1 MVNEFPVN
9 LILLEEHEL
18 TSAGVVELRDRR
30 ADHIRDVLRIGP
42 GVSIRAGV
50 INGPRG
56 RASIVEVTP
65 EKVVLECEFN
75 DAPPAAPRVD
85 LLLALPR
92 PKVMRRLWAQLAA
105 MGVGR
110 IILTNAAKVERVYFD
125 THVLEPATYRPLM
138 IEGLQQAQDTQLPE
152 VTIRRQF
159 KILVE
164 DELDL
169 LFPYGGRILA
179 DPLARNRLRDLI
191 FDDPGLRVLVAV
203 GPEGGWT
210 DYEKDLLK
218 RHGFRAVSMGERTL
232 RTDTACVSILALVHE
247 ALEAQGT
254 TNKHE

>member
-1 MVNEFPVN
+1 MN

-18 TSAGVVELRDRR
+18 TSAGIVELRDRR
-30 ADHIRDVLRIGP
+30 ADHIRNVLRVGP

-56 RASIVEVTP
+56 RASILEITP

-75 DAPPAAPRVD
+75 DSPPPAPRVD

-110 IILTNAAKVERVYFD
+110 IILTNATKVERVYFD

-138 IEGLQQAQDTQLPE
+138 IEGLQQAQDTQMPE
-152 VTIRRQF
+152 VTIRKQF

-179 DPLARNRLRDLI
+179 DAQAENRLCDLN
-191 FDDPGLRVLVAV
+191 FDDPGMRVLVAV

-210 DYEKDLLK
+210 DYEKDLLQK
-218 RHGFRAVSMGERTL
+218 RGFRSVSMGERTL
-232 RTDTACVSILALVHE
+232 RADTACVAILALVNS
-247 ALEAQGT
+247 ALEAR
-254 TNKHE
+254 KE